1 MKKYYILKQ
10 LEPGAPIW
18 TAKLNQSDTIY
29 EYSSESQAVNALVS
43 VQSNY
48 PNNLCK
54 VGQL

>member
-10 LEPGAPIW
+10 LEEGAPIW
-18 TAKLNQSDTIY
+18 VAKLNQGDTIY
-29 EYSSESQAVNALVS
+29 EYNTESQAVSALSS